1 MTFNYLKSFCELLR
15 KTEVPPRFAIWSGV
29 ASLLSMLER
38 RVEIPQGIYTVYPNF
53 YIVLVAASGQKKST
67 PINFVDKLLRKV
79 HGGPNV
85 VSQKITPEA
94 LLDAIQKK
102 DMKLE
107 GTKIIKSSC
116 GGVIFADELAT
127 FLDRSSLDR
136 GLGPIL
142 TKLYDCSPLEYK
154 TIARG
159 TATITGGYLSIL
171 GGTTVEL
178 IRSSLPRE
186 AIGGGFT
193 SRTVFVYEDQIAPP
207 VAWIEYNQELAD
219 LEQLVINHL
228 QKLTELNG
236 VITLTPE
243 AKEAYITDY
252 NQRYDHSP
260 FRRDATLQGYEN
272 RRGGHLL
279 KIAMAFMVAE
289 EPTLTL
295 EISHL
300 LQAKFLLEETEKL
313 MPRVMELIVSMDV
326 GVQASMVYQF
336 IKSFAKG
343 CSRTDVMR
351 HFTNKLDAS
360 ELTKVINTLRESER
374 ILITTREGKLYY
386 LAKDDI
392 KLP

>member
-1 MTFNYLKSFCELLR
+1 MTFNYLKSFCQLLA
-15 KTEVPPRFAIWSGV
+15 KTEVPPKFAIWSGV

-67 PINFVDKLLRKV
+67 PINFVDKLLRKTV
-79 HGGPNV
+79 GGPNI

-94 LLDAIQKK
+94 LIDAIQRKE
-102 DMKLE
+102 MTVA
-107 GTKIIKSSC
+107 GTKVLKPTC
-116 GGVIFADELAT
+116 GGVVFADELAT

-159 TATITGGYLSIL
+159 TATVTGGYLSIL

-178 IRSSLPRE
+178 IRGCLPRE

-207 VAWIEYNQELAD
+207 VAWIEYDQELVD
-219 LEQLVINHL
+219 LEQRVVDHL
-228 QKLTELNG
+228 QKLTELEG
-236 VITLTPE
+236 KITLVPE

-252 NQRYDHSP
+252 NERYDKSP

-272 RRGGHLL
+272 RRGGHVL
-279 KIAMAFMVAE
+279 KVAMAFMVAE
-289 EPTLTL
+289 EPTLTMEL
-295 EISHL
+295 KHFR
-300 LQAKFLLEETEKL
+300 QAQFLLEETEKL

-326 GVQASMVYQF
+326 GVQASMVYAF
-336 IKSFAKG
+336 IKSFKLG
-343 CSRTDVMR
+343 CSRMEVMR
-351 HFTNKLDAS
+351 HFTNKLDAG

-374 ILITTREGKLYY
+374 VVITTKEGKLFY
-386 LAKDDI
+386 LAKDD
-392 KLP
+392 KPS